1 MKSICMS
8 NFFHPSLKTF
18 DKTQERY
25 YHIYEKSCRLKVGWY
40 FFCAKVGRVQEIKEG
55 SCNVKEEISYLQ
67 YFEKPFSVSCD
78 ICSFF
83 HGMSFP
89 SFGKCDFVPTSVKE
103 TWYRP
108 KQTSILNRRRQKQKL
123 TCLIWALNAL
133 MMSYILTFQ
142 ICFFKSCFTR
152 LNKRTWGCSKQKEA
166 IFKIISHSFTVL
178 PCFVKN
184 KWKCVRKKIIDAK
197 LEKKVRQQ
205 FFCGRLW

>member
-1 MKSICMS
+1 MLKRK
-8 NFFHPSLKTF
+8 FHIYNTLKTF
-18 DKTQERY
+18 L
-25 YHIYEKSCRLKVGWY
+25 CFMWY
-40 FFCAKVGRVQEIKEG
+40 LFF
-55 SCNVKEEISYLQ
+55 
-67 YFEKPFSVSCD
+67 FSWHVFSIIWKMWFCP
-78 ICSFF
+78 
-83 HGMSFP
+83 HLWT
-89 SFGKCDFVPTSVKE
+89 TSEKE
-103 TWYRP
+103 TWYRYQ
-108 KQTSILNRRRQKQKL
+108 QTSILNRRRQKQKL